1 MIAVIKVPQSSGTS
15 HISGTVATPINT
27 NDFDVLNKRESSL
40 RKRFMWHACLQLLV
54 TPARPNIAV
63 QCEADLVHYD
73 VMDTFTAI
81 GAVR

>member
-1 MIAVIKVPQSSGTS
+1 
-15 HISGTVATPINT
+15 
-27 NDFDVLNKRESSL
+27 
-40 RKRFMWHACLQLLV
+40 MWHACLQLLV

-63 QCEADLVHYD
+63 QCESDLVHYD